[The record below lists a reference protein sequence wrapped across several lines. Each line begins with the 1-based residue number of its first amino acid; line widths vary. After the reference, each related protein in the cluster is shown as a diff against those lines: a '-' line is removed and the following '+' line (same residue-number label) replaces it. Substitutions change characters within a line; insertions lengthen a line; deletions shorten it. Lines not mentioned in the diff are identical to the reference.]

1 MWIINNLDVIIGI
14 ICLVSVAGFGVYQF
28 ALLGKD
34 KQIDK
39 IKEWLLFAVIQA
51 EQQLGGGT
59 GRVKLRFV
67 YDMFVDKFKVISLLI
82 SFEDFSLMVDEALDI
97 MRDMLESNEAIKQY
111 VEKK

>member
-14 ICLVSVAGFGVYQF
+14 ICLVSVAGFGVYRF